1 MDALDGCLKQIKEG
15 EVKMFNEENFVKE
28 FTDFVKSLDVSTAM
42 EIGCQSG
49 ELLSPLF
56 DAGIETSGI
65 DIYPKIDGVVQAD
78 IREFKDKKKY
88 DLVFSSG
95 LLEHFPIEEIPDI
108 IKKMATLS
116 KNYVLNYVPNSGCI
130 AYMNNKATTSAEWKD
145 ELAFTIDELEKLHKD
160 AGLEVV
166 KSGMTGGEWAKKFGN
181 EPSEPYLVWVL
192 AKKPTNEKSVDK
204 KPVNEKPSKK
214 SKKTKEV

>member
-1 MDALDGCLKQIKEG
+1 
-15 EVKMFNEENFVKE
+15 MFNEENFVKE
-28 FTDFVKSLDVSTAM
+28 FTDFVKSLEVKTVM

-65 DIYPKIDGVVQAD
+65 DIYPKIDGVIQAD

-145 ELAFTIDELEKLHKD
+145 ELAFSREEFAKLHEN

-166 KSGMTGGEWAKKFGN
+166 ENGFIGKEWAKRFGK
-181 EPSEPYLVWVL
+181 EESEPYLVFVL
-192 AKKPTNEKSVDK
+192 AKS
-204 KPVNEKPSKK
+204 K
-214 SKKTKEV
+214 SKTKTKK